1 MGAWKCGCDIYY
13 NPLVVDVTKP
23 LHARDAHGATR
34 EAILMRLFTYSA
46 NGHCFHSSAQLA
58 RLCGMP
64 GKQCEAVWNLCR
76 ARDVIRETPCGWSA
90 LAWMT
95 EQGLYMRKKE
105 RVSEGETAKKEI
117 PTPADVGPRQSAPRC
132 SLQFDGTPNAKV
144 SVAPCVSL
152 TPYELEQLRRR
163 YGNDVL
169 NRMIAKLSEYKTRTG
184 KQYQSDI
191 IPLEGW
197 IAKWIR
203 GEKPKEIT
211 EIPEWI

>member
-1 MGAWKCGCDIYY
+1 MGAWKCGCEIYY
-13 NPLVVDVTKP
+13 NPVVVDVTKP

-46 NGHCFHSSAQLA
+46 NGHCFHNSAQLA

-64 GKQCEAVWNLCR
+64 VKQCEAVWCLCK

-105 RVSEGETAKKEI
+105 RVSGCETAKKEVN
-117 PTPADVGPRQSAPRC
+117 PTSKPCTP
-132 SLQFDGTPNAKV
+132 QFDVTPNAKV
-144 SVAPCVSL
+144 SVAPCVTL

-163 YGNDVL
+163 YGNDAL